1 MKNITALSCHRVGK
15 VSVRISIVRS
25 EKIGILAL
33 FICETDNSLI
43 AVRDIN
49 HKYIVVKRSE
59 RTGMSNPITCL
70 TKKEWAVWLGALLII
85 VVSNIFSAN
94 FNMLT
99 LVASCVGVTSL
110 IIAAKGN
117 VWSQIL
123 MILFSI
129 LYGIIS
135 WQFHYWG
142 EMMTYLGMTMP
153 MAIWSTITWI
163 RNPSESGKEVE
174 IQQLTKK
181 HIFLLATSATVI
193 TILFFKILAV
203 LETPNIVFSTISIT
217 TSFLAAS
224 LTMLRSSYYA
234 VGYAANDIVL
244 IVLWIMATLKDPS
257 YFSVTIIFIIFFFF
271 DLYGFVSWRKREAV
285 M

>member
-1 MKNITALSCHRVGK
+1 
-15 VSVRISIVRS
+15 
-25 EKIGILAL
+25 
-33 FICETDNSLI
+33 
-43 AVRDIN
+43 
-49 HKYIVVKRSE
+49 
-59 RTGMSNPITCL
+59 MSNPITCL
-70 TKKEWAVWLGALLII
+70 TKKEWAVWIGALLVI
-85 VVSNIFSAN
+85 VVSNVFSAN
-94 FNMLT
+94 FNALT

-163 RNPSESGKEVE
+163 QNPSESGKEVE

-181 HIFLLATSATVI
+181 HVFLLVSSTTVI

-217 TSFLAAS
+217 TSIWFQQLEKKRNSDVENVNEREQAIFSWQAIVSRRDKIACS
-224 LTMLRSSYYA
+224 L
-234 VGYAANDIVL
+234 
-244 IVLWIMATLKDPS
+244 
-257 YFSVTIIFIIFFFF
+257 
-271 DLYGFVSWRKREAV
+271 FVNIPLSHKR
-285 M
+285 MKTYKRMKNIQKKL

>member
-49 HKYIVVKRSE
+49 HRYIVVKRRE

-70 TKKEWAVWLGALLII
+70 TKKEWAVWIGALLII

-94 FNMLT
+94 FNVLT

>member
-1 MKNITALSCHRVGK
+1 
-15 VSVRISIVRS
+15 
-25 EKIGILAL
+25 
-33 FICETDNSLI
+33 
-43 AVRDIN
+43 
-49 HKYIVVKRSE
+49 
-59 RTGMSNPITCL
+59 MSNPITSL
-70 TKKEWAVWLGALLII
+70 TKKEWGIWMGALLI
-85 VVSNIFSAN
+85 VVFSNIFSTN
-94 FNMLT
+94 FNILM

-181 HIFLLATSATVI
+181 HIFLLVTSATVT

-244 IVLWIMATLKDPS
+244 IVLWIMATIKDPS
-257 YFSVTIIFIIFFFF
+257 YFSVMIIFTIFFFF
-271 DLYGFVSWRKREAV
+271 DLYGFISWRKRETA